1 MKIAAVTEDG
11 VTISQHFGRAPFY
24 MVVTVENDKVMS
36 QEKRPKAG
44 HHGSVACHDDHASCG
59 DHGHDAG
66 AESIHTTMAQA
77 IDDCQILIAGG
88 MGRGAYE
95 SLKRRNIESVIT
107 DVESIDKAVKLY
119 IAGKLPNLMD
129 RLH

>member
-11 VTISQHFGRAPFY
+11 ITISQHFGRAPFY
-24 MVVTVENDKVMS
+24 MVVTVENSKVMH

-44 HHGSVACHDDHASCG
+44 HHGSVACHDDHAS
-59 DHGHDAG
+59 HGRHVHDAG

-88 MGRGAYE
+88 MGWGAFE
-95 SLKRRNIESVIT
+95 SLKSRNIEPIVT
-107 DVESIDKAVKLY
+107 NVENIDKAVKLY
-119 IAGKLPNLMD
+119 IAGKLPNLME